1 MEGTGR
7 AGGPTRTVGGW
18 HLNVWIAIILT
29 FSIIS
34 VAIILYGISIGITN
48 LTPYLFLIPIIFVA
62 YRFPERGISFS
73 LIVGILNM
81 LLHYPFIAVLG
92 EPYLIFVNSIV
103 LVGAGVAISLLSGE
117 VNKEKTRYE
126 AIFSTSQAGI
136 LLLERPNLIISEVN
150 SRLER
155 MLAYEPGELQ
165 GAPLAR
171 IWKDTNEMDAFFF
184 AIADV
189 PSASDVE
196 TRFLRKTGE
205 EVVVLLSVGSGY
217 GHSVVLTLTDIT
229 ARKIA
234 EKEREEE
241 RLRSQT
247 YLNTAGVMLFVIQAN
262 HTVALANRRAAEVL
276 GKTEPMITGQNWFST
291 FLSEEIRDEES
302 RRFNQILTGK
312 PVLNDSFEYP
322 VLTPGGERII
332 AGHFTALR
340 DDNALVTAVLY
351 SADDVTEA
359 RRMQEEIRLSEANYR
374 TLFEVGGAATA
385 ILTREGVMT
394 LINTRFE
401 RLSGYSKTEV
411 EGRMEWHDFIPD
423 RTGVQEEEGETATTG
438 VQWQPEAYPGQ
449 MPVMQP
455 REYEVQFQVRDGAY
469 RDVIIW
475 TSPIPGTERY
485 VASILDITS
494 RKQAEDELRRS
505 LQEKEVLLKEV
516 HHRVKNN
523 MQVISSLLSLQSGSI
538 TDPVSLERLR
548 ESQNRIK
555 SMALVHE
562 SLYQSEN
569 LAYID
574 PAGYL
579 KNLVSEVISSY
590 SLETAITVEFSISV
604 HAMDLNTA
612 LPCGLIVNELISNS
626 LKHGFKGRK
635 EGKITIGLDETDD
648 EYVLSARDDGC
659 GLPADFDITS
669 LDSLGIKLINV
680 LTRQMRGTIE
690 IETGGPGGSFTFH
703 IPRTNQG

>member
-1 MEGTGR
+1 M
-7 AGGPTRTVGGW
+7 
-18 HLNVWIAIILT
+18 
-29 FSIIS
+29 S
-34 VAIILYGISIGITN
+34 
-48 LTPYLFLIPIIFVA
+48 
-62 YRFPERGISFS
+62 
-73 LIVGILNM
+73 
-81 LLHYPFIAVLG
+81 
-92 EPYLIFVNSIV
+92 
-103 LVGAGVAISLLSGE
+103 
-117 VNKEKTRYE
+117 
-126 AIFSTSQAGI
+126 
-136 LLLERPNLIISEVN
+136 
-150 SRLER
+150 
-155 MLAYEPGELQ
+155 
-165 GAPLAR
+165 
-171 IWKDTNEMDAFFF
+171 
-184 AIADV
+184 
-189 PSASDVE
+189 
-196 TRFLRKTGE
+196 
-205 EVVVLLSVGSGY
+205 
-217 GHSVVLTLTDIT
+217 
-229 ARKIA
+229 
-234 EKEREEE
+234 
-241 RLRSQT
+241 
-247 YLNTAGVMLFVIQAN
+247 
-262 HTVALANRRAAEVL
+262 
-276 GKTEPMITGQNWFST
+276 
-291 FLSEEIRDEES
+291 
-302 RRFNQILTGK
+302 
-312 PVLNDSFEYP
+312 
-322 VLTPGGERII
+322 
-332 AGHFTALR
+332 
-340 DDNALVTAVLY
+340 
-351 SADDVTEA
+351 
-359 RRMQEEIRLSEANYR
+359 
-374 TLFEVGGAATA
+374 
-385 ILTREGVMT
+385 
-394 LINTRFE
+394 
-401 RLSGYSKTEV
+401 
-411 EGRMEWHDFIPD
+411 DFIPD
-423 RTGVQEEEGETATTG
+423 RTAGQEEEGDTGTTG
-438 VQWQPEAYPGQ
+438 VQWQPEAYAGQ
-449 MPVMQP
+449 MPIMQP
-455 REYEVQFQVRDGAY
+455 REYEVQFQVRDGTY

-703 IPRTNQG
+703 IPRIDQG